1 MNSSPPT
8 DWLPGILMLAA
19 GAIAALAY
27 VFGAR
32 KPSSAPPK
40 SGSTD
45 DLEAR
50 YQDKIAQLREHQANK
65 HLQAPAK
72 WNSVRA
78 RLESE
83 AAAVLRERNGVKH
96 EKLKA
101 AVRAERKAT
110 AMAKDDGL
118 TRKHPTLTVA
128 VLGSVVVGFFVLVA
142 FTLSESTSSRKD
154 EMQAT
159 GRPGMGG
166 MGMGGAAQQEA
177 EQEDPRLV
185 ALGQRVQT
193 NPEDPDAVGDLA
205 MYLIRRQAFDD
216 ARPLIDRVTRLD
228 PFSVKGRV
236 ARAVMLAVNGD
247 AKSSQDELEHL
258 SVFYPE
264 AYDARMFAGLISME
278 VNDQPRAL
286 RNLEAYVATAPS
298 SEQPPMMR
306 SLIRQIKAQLDAPP
320 K

>member
-32 KPSSAPPK
+32 KPTSASK

-50 YQDKIAQLREHQANK
+50 YQAKIAQLREHQANK

-72 WNSVRA
+72 WNAVRA

-83 AAAVLRERNGVKH
+83 AAAVLKERNGVKH

-101 AVRAERKAT
+101 AVRAERKA
-110 AMAKDDGL
+110 AAIAKDGSL
-118 TRKHPTLTVA
+118 PQKHPTLTVA

-154 EMQAT
+154 GMQAT

-166 MGMGGAAQQEA
+166 MGMGGEASQEPQ
-177 EQEDPRLV
+177 QEDPRLV

-306 SLIRQIKAQLDAPP
+306 NLIRQLKAQVGTPP